1 MSRASDTLQA
11 RAEVLKLA
19 RMLGREPSSL
29 AYLET
34 VPLAD
39 VRTLRAQITQA
50 LWSPDGSGI
59 GKLAAAAKL
68 LPAGLSAT
76 ISERA
81 LGPVISAQLA
91 ARLEPSRAVDVA
103 AKLPTPFLA
112 DVAIELDPRR
122 TSAVIAGI
130 PPQRIGEITAELVA
144 RGEYVTMGQFVG
156 HLDDDALRA
165 ALGAMDNAGV
175 LRVGFVLED
184 KGGLD
189 RLLALMAPGR
199 ITGIIGAAAEAD
211 LWLEALD
218 LLGHL
223 GPARRRQMIASARSL
238 DDSVLE
244 RIVATVVEHELWPE
258 ARLIAE
264 RDPRL
269 EAKLGLARS

>member
-1 MSRASDTLQA
+1 MSRATDHLQA

-19 RMLGREPSSL
+19 RMLEREPESL
-29 AYLET
+29 AYLEA

-39 VRTLRAQITQA
+39 LRVLRDQITDV
-50 LWSPDGSGI
+50 LWSGDGGGI

-68 LPAGLSAT
+68 LPTSLSAT

-91 ARLEPSRAVDVA
+91 ARLEPSRAVEVA
-103 AKLPTPFLA
+103 ARLSTGFLA

-130 PPQRIGEITAELVA
+130 SPQRIGEITVELVA

-156 HLDDDALRA
+156 HLDEPALRA
-165 ALGAMDNAGV
+165 ALEAMGNGHL
-175 LRVGFVLED
+175 LRIGFVLED
-184 KGGLD
+184 KDGLD
-189 RLLALMAPGR
+189 RLLALMPSGR
-199 ITGIIGAAAEAD
+199 MQEIIFAAAEED

-223 GPARRRQMIASARSL
+223 GPARRRRIIASASSL
-238 DDSVLE
+238 DDVHLE
-244 RIVATVVEHELWPE
+244 RIVATVIEHELWVE
-258 ARLIAE
+258 AQLIAE
-264 RDPRL
+264 LDPRL
-269 EAKLGLARS
+269 EAKLSLAQS